1 VFRFYEADAR
11 DLRLPAAMLLAVCAW
26 LNGGADEGAGSA
38 ERTVRITANNAGADT
53 CSEAP

>member
-11 DLRLPAAMLLAVCAW
+11 DLPLPAAMPLAVCAW

-38 ERTVRITANNAGADT
+38 ERITITV
-53 CSEAP
+53 